1 MRLMAAD
8 VAKATNGTLVGQ
20 NAHLSGVSFDSRN
33 VRPGQ
38 LFVPIVADRDGHE
51 FVSDALTAGAGA
63 YLTTGKTFGRTSI
76 TVPDTLVALL
86 QLGAWGRNKLDAQ
99 LANRVVGITGSVG
112 KTSTKDFVAAALGST
127 LRVTANERSFNN
139 DQGLPVTILNAADD
153 VQALVLEMGMRGFG
167 EIARLCTVAR
177 PHIGVVTKV
186 ASAHTERV
194 GDIEGVARA
203 KSELVMALDASG
215 FAILNADD
223 DRVVAMQ
230 SITGARVI
238 TYGVAPTADVRMTS
252 CVLDERACALVTVES
267 PWGRASWKM
276 NVPGEH
282 MAHNAVGAIAVA
294 GVLGLD
300 LQRAADAISMS
311 VLSEMRMQHRTAL
324 GGALIIDDSYNAN
337 PASMTA
343 ALHALSATKASRRIA
358 VLGVMA
364 ELAEPEQ
371 DHLQISRLAKQLGIE
386 IVAVESEMYEVQS
399 RTRDEVVAMLSAVEN
414 TAAIL
419 IKGSRVAQLEK
430 LVALLATP

>member
-1 MRLMAAD
+1 MAAD

-20 NAHLSGVSFDSRN
+20 NAHLSGVSFDSRS

-38 LFVPIVADRDGHE
+38 LFVPIVAERDGHE
-51 FVSDALTAGAGA
+51 FIESALVAGAGA
-63 YLTTGKTFGRTSI
+63 YLTTGKTFGRTLI
-76 TVPDTLVALL
+76 TVPDTLIALL
-86 QLGAWGRNKLDAQ
+86 QLGVWGRNKLDAQ
-99 LANRVVGITGSVG
+99 LANRVIGITGSVG

-139 DQGLPVTILNAADD
+139 DQGLPVTILNAPDD
-153 VQALVLEMGMRGFG
+153 VEALVLEMGMRGFG

-177 PHIGVVTKV
+177 PNIGVVTKV
-186 ASAHTERV
+186 ASAHTQRV
-194 GDIEGVARA
+194 GDIDGVARA
-203 KSELVMALDASG
+203 KSELVKALDASG

-230 SITGARVI
+230 STTRARVI
-238 TYGVAPTADVRMTS
+238 TYGVALSADVRMTS
-252 CVLDERACALVTVES
+252 CVLDERACASVTVES
-267 PWGRASWKM
+267 PWGKASWKM
-276 NVPGEH
+276 NVAGEH

-294 GVLGLD
+294 GVMGLD

-311 VLSEMRMQHRTAL
+311 VLSEMRMQHRTAR

-337 PASMTA
+337 PASMA
-343 ALHALSATKASRRIA
+343 AAMHALSATKASRRIA

-364 ELAEPEQ
+364 ELSEPEQ

-386 IVAVESEMYEVQS
+386 LIAVETDLYDVQS
-399 RTRDEVVAMLSAVEN
+399 QTRDEIAAMLSTVEN
-414 TAAIL
+414 TATIL

-430 LVALLATP
+430 LVAMLATP

>member
-1 MRLMAAD
+1 MAAD

-20 NAHLSGVSFDSRN
+20 NAHLSGVSFDSRS

-38 LFVPIVADRDGHE
+38 LFVPIVAERDGHE
-51 FVSDALTAGAGA
+51 FIESALSAGAGA

-76 TVPDTLVALL
+76 TVPDTLTALL

-99 LANRVVGITGSVG
+99 LANRVIGITGSVG

-127 LRVTANERSFNN
+127 LRVMANERSFNN
-139 DQGLPVTILNAADD
+139 DQGLPVTILNAPDD

-177 PHIGVVTKV
+177 PNIGVVTKV

-194 GDIEGVARA
+194 GDIDGVARA

-215 FAILNADD
+215 CAVLNADD

-238 TYGVAPTADVRMTS
+238 TYGLALSADVRMTS
-252 CVLDERACALVTVES
+252 CVLDERACASVTVES

-294 GVLGLD
+294 GVMGLD
-300 LQRAADAISMS
+300 LQRAADAVSMS
-311 VLSEMRMQHRTAL
+311 VLSEMRMQHRTARS
-324 GGALIIDDSYNAN
+324 GALIIDDSYNAN

-364 ELAEPEQ
+364 ELSEPDQ
-371 DHLQISRLAKQLGIE
+371 DHLQISGLAKQLGIE
-386 IVAVESEMYEVQS
+386 IIAVETDLYEVQS
-399 RTRDEVVAMLSAVEN
+399 RTRDEVAAMLSTVEN
-414 TAAIL
+414 TATIL

-430 LVALLATP
+430 LVAMLATP

>member
-1 MRLMAAD
+1 MAVD
-8 VAKATNGTLVGQ
+8 VAKATNGTLAGQ
-20 NAHLSGVSFDSRN
+20 NAHLSGVSFDSRS

-38 LFVPIVADRDGHE
+38 LFVPIVAERDGHDFIE
-51 FVSDALTAGAGA
+51 AALTAGAGA

-76 TVPDTLVALL
+76 TVPDTLEALL
-86 QLGAWGRNKLDAQ
+86 KLGAWGRNKLDTQ

-112 KTSTKDFVAAALGST
+112 KTSTKDFVAAALGSM

-139 DQGLPVTILNAADD
+139 DQGLPVTILNAPDD
-153 VQALVLEMGMRGFG
+153 VEVLVLEMGMRGFG

-177 PHIGVVTKV
+177 PNIGVVTKV

-194 GDIEGVARA
+194 GDIDSVARA
-203 KSELVMALDASG
+203 KSELVTALDASG

-223 DRVVAMQ
+223 DRVVAMK
-230 SITGARVI
+230 STTRARVI
-238 TYGVAPTADVRMTS
+238 TYGVEPTADVRITS
-252 CVLDERACALVTVES
+252 CVLDERACAAVTVES

-294 GVLGLD
+294 GVMGLD

-337 PASMTA
+337 PASMA
-343 ALHALSATKASRRIA
+343 AAMHALRATKASRRIA

-364 ELAEPEQ
+364 ELSEPEQ

-386 IVAVESEMYEVQS
+386 VIAVETDMYEAQS
-399 RTRDEVVAMLSAVEN
+399 RTRDEVVAMLSTVEN

-430 LVALLATP
+430 LVVMLATP